1 MMNFRVL
8 LNLVNMIC
16 LELEDVIC
24 IICIE
29 IVFY

>member
-1 MMNFRVL
+1 MNFRVL

-16 LELEDVIC
+16 LKLEDVIC